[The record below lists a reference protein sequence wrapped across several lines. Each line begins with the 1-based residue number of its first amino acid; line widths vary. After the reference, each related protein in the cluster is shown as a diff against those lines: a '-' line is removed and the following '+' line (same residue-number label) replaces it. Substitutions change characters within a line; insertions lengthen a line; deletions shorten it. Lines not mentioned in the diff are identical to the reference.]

1 MEEILASI
9 RRIISDEDTPE
20 AEAAEDSPEEEAEDG
35 GVEMDQNDLDALF
48 DSPAPA
54 EPEPE
59 PEPEPEDPEKE
70 MDQSDLDALFDAPEP
85 VEEPAEEPEPEPE
98 PEPAEPIIV
107 EGLDP
112 DDADIS
118 FAEEDDDEDDIP
130 LDLGPEFEVAEPEPE
145 PDPLPPLEV
154 NIDAPMDSA
163 AQMAEAL
170 LSPTTDA
177 VVSSAFGNLA
187 HTILSKNARTLE
199 DLVQEMLRP
208 MLKGWLDD
216 NLPTIVER
224 LVRQEIERVT
234 RNGGK

>member
-20 AEAAEDSPEEEAEDG
+20 AETAEEEAEDG
-35 GVEMDQNDLDALF
+35 GAEMDQNDLDALF

-59 PEPEPEDPEKE
+59 PENPEKE
-70 MDQSDLDALFDAPEP
+70 MDQNDLDALFDAPA
-85 VEEPAEEPEPEPE
+85 PAEEPEPEPE
-98 PEPAEPIIV
+98 PDPEPSEPVIV

-118 FAEEDDDEDDIP
+118 FAEEEEEDEEDIP
-130 LDLGPEFEVAEPEPE
+130 LDLGPEFEVSEPEPE
-145 PDPLPPLEV
+145 PEPLPAIEV
-154 NIDAPMDSA
+154 NIDAPIDSA